1 MTIKKQLSLDIEKEY
16 KIAKKLG
23 RYLLA
28 KIISKFPT
36 SSEYWGP
43 PKDIYEE
50 TYDWF
55 VRSQAKDCNFQA
67 HYQALYPAEVRR
79 QIEDP
84 KGLQIDPPWQFRRL
98 LGAPN
103 YESPIDF
110 LVTISDGRIYSSS
123 ASVITPD
130 DYLLS
135 DLSREFD
142 YNQGKHS
149 IFFRMKLPQ
158 VSYLKET
165 VAVLAT
171 AGGNTYWHWMFDIL
185 SRYHLLEKS
194 GIALDSIDKFI
205 INKVHLPFQKE
216 TLQKVGIP
224 DAKILFSRKYSHIKA
239 SRLIVPSIP
248 RNVPKPWVIDF
259 LRKRIL
265 NDNEVENG
273 EVISGKYLYISRD
286 DAKTRRVCNE
296 IEVVQYLETLGFRSI
311 TLAGRSV
318 TEQAKIFATAD
329 CIVAP
334 HGSALT
340 NIIFCQP
347 GTKIID
353 IFPPEYINPCY
364 WILSNQLGL
373 NYYYLVGK
381 GTLIPAPPQNY
392 NPEVWA
398 KLKHNN
404 RVDITV
410 DIQGLRQILE
420 LVGLGI

>member
-1 MTIKKQLSLDIEKEY
+1 MIKNHLSLDIKEEY

-28 KIISKFPT
+28 KIISKFPI
-36 SSEYWGP
+36 SSEYLGP
-43 PKDIYEE
+43 PRDVYEK

-55 VRSQAKDCNFQA
+55 VKSQAKYCNFQV
-67 HYQALYPAEVRR
+67 HYQALYPAEVRN
-79 QIEDP
+79 QIEAP
-84 KGLQIDPPWQFRRL
+84 KGLRAEPPWQFRRL

-103 YESPIDF
+103 YESPLDF

-123 ASVITPD
+123 ASIITPD
-130 DYLLS
+130 DYLLR
-135 DLSREFD
+135 DLSREFGD
-142 YNQGKHS
+142 SQEKHS
-149 IFFRMKLPQ
+149 IFFKMKLPQ
-158 VSYLKET
+158 VSYLEET

-171 AGGNTYWHWMFDIL
+171 AGGSTYWHWMFEIL
-185 SRYHLLEKS
+185 PRYHLLEKS
-194 GIALDSIDKFI
+194 GIDLNSIDKFI
-205 INKVHLPFQKE
+205 INQVHLPFQKE
-216 TLQKVGIP
+216 TLQKIGIP
-224 DAKILFSRKYSHIKA
+224 DSKILFSRKYSHIKA

-265 NDNEVENG
+265 NKNEVEIG
-273 EVISGKYLYISRD
+273 EAISGKYIYISRG

-296 IEVVQYLETLGFRSI
+296 VEVVQYLENLGFRSI

-318 TEQAKIFATAD
+318 TEQSKIFSTAD

-334 HGSALT
+334 HGSSLT

-364 WILSNQLGL
+364 WILSHQLGL
-373 NYYYLVGK
+373 KYYYLVAK
-381 GTLIPAPPQNY
+381 GMLIPDPPQNY

-398 KLKHNN
+398 KRRHNN
-404 RVDITV
+404 RVDMTV
-410 DIQGLRQILE
+410 DIQGLVQILE
-420 LVGLGI
+420 LAGL